1 MRMTALL
8 AVSVSCLFAQPP
20 SEFEVASVKLAPPR
34 SGPSG
39 FIAIDSDP
47 AMIRYANI
55 TLKILIASAY
65 RINSDRILSGP
76 AWVDNQMYDLAA
88 KLPPGTSKDRVPAML
103 QSLLAKQFKLAVH
116 RETKD
121 QRVYFLIVGKGGHR
135 LKEAQAEDKQ
145 DVEQVRGERLPL
157 QIVRGAING
166 HSIPIGSFAGALA
179 GVIGSEVVDRTGL
192 IGKFDV
198 QLKWTPE
205 EGGGYGSEIFAA
217 LQEQLGLKLEAGRG
231 PVEFLVIDRA
241 ERIPAGN

>member
-1 MRMTALL
+1 MRIIALL
-8 AVSVSCLFAQPP
+8 AVSLISLFAQPP
-20 SEFEVASVKLAPPR
+20 SEFEVASVKIAPPR
-34 SGPSG
+34 SGSSG

-47 AMIRYANI
+47 AMIRYTNI
-55 TLKILIASAY
+55 TLKMLIAIAY
-65 RINSDRILSGP
+65 RVNSDRIMSGP

-88 KLPPGTSKDRVPAML
+88 KLPPGTPKDRVPVML
-103 QSLLAKQFKLAVH
+103 QSLLAEQFKLAFH

-135 LKEAQAEDKQ
+135 LKEAHAEDKQ
-145 DVEQVRGERLPL
+145 DVEQVRGERPPL

-179 GVIGSEVVDRTGL
+179 RVIGSEVVDRTGL

-198 QLKWTPE
+198 DLKWTQE
-205 EGGGYGSEIFAA
+205 EGGGYGSEIFVA
-217 LQEQLGLKLEAGRG
+217 LEEQLGLKLEARRA